1 MTADGPPIFPNLNVP
16 CVGVLSVG
24 ILITLSLLTACSLI
38 PPPAASSC
46 PLPEIIQRPAP
57 ETSCPQAEIVERIV
71 IETLPAPLPAPQ
83 PPMASTAGKLHL
95 PIIGAVEWAR
105 VEPANLWMESRID
118 TGADTTSI
126 HAEEIQLLEK
136 DGKRYV
142 SFVLIDALTGS
153 RHTQELRLRRR
164 VLIKQNDG
172 PDQRRYVVRMWVTLG
187 DARARIDVNLT
198 DRSNFEYP
206 LLIGRNFL
214 TDTMIVD
221 VSRHHT
227 RRSALQDSP
236 LTQALEQK
244 MPAPKLSTDD

>member
-1 MTADGPPIFPNLNVP
+1 M
-16 CVGVLSVG
+16 
-24 ILITLSLLTACSLI
+24 LIIASLLSACSLI
-38 PPPAASSC
+38 PQQTASSC
-46 PLPEIIQRPAP
+46 PLPEIVESPDP
-57 ETSCPQAEIVERIV
+57 EPSCPQPRIVERIV
-71 IETLPAPLPAPQ
+71 VETLRAPLP
-83 PPMASTAGKLHL
+83 PMPKTAGKLHL

-105 VEPANLWMESRID
+105 VEPANLWMEARID

-153 RHTQELRLRRR
+153 RYNQELRLRRR

-172 PDQRRYVVRMWVTLG
+172 SDQRRYVVRMWLTLG
-187 DARARIDVNLT
+187 DARTRIDVNLT

-214 TDTMIVD
+214 MDTMIVD

-227 RRSALQDSP
+227 SHSPSPGAPSTSPPVSSSPVSNSASQRL
-236 LTQALEQK
+236 LEQYT
-244 MPAPKLSTDD
+244 PFSRLSADD